1 MSETTRSGP
10 HNGVPAD
17 GLAAAAIYLA
27 DPLGGE
33 PAVPS
38 PADEAAQ
45 REAHVWQRL
54 AELQHRHRRR
64 LGRQLKEVGDCQAA
78 VRGLGARLVLARRGL
93 AAAVRDNDA
102 VHRRVPT
109 PRFAYD
115 ELGRALSTVGLVA
128 ILSVCILFDYLVDRS
143 ALQVLLLPLR
153 VTQTFAL
160 FIAVV
165 QTLAA
170 HTVGT
175 LLRRLKESPDPGG
188 LRHERWAMGLLG
200 ALVAGSVVGL
210 AVFRGMNGSAL
221 FGLVMLGTGAA
232 TSLVAT
238 MASYLHAS
246 PRVHAVRT
254 TGRGVRRAGN
264 RVARLG
270 RKLFRADARTG
281 VAASSLQATAAA
293 IAAQVEAIYSA
304 QGVRLDGREPP
315 WIGRVRRLAEGEG
328 LPATWGP

>member
-1 MSETTRSGP
+1 MSDTTRFGP
-10 HNGVPAD
+10 HNGTPAD

-33 PAVPS
+33 PALPS

-54 AELQHRHRRR
+54 AELQQRHRRR
-64 LGRQLKEVGDCQAA
+64 LGRQLKQLGDRQAA
-78 VRGLGARLVLARRGL
+78 VRALGARLVLARRAL
-93 AAAVRDNDA
+93 ATAVRDNDA
-102 VHRRVPT
+102 VHRRAPS
-109 PRFAYD
+109 PRYAYD
-115 ELGRALSTVGLVA
+115 ELGRALSGLGLVV
-128 ILSVCILFDYLVDRS
+128 ILSVCVLFDYLVDRS

-165 QTLAA
+165 QTLSA
-170 HTVGT
+170 HTIGT
-175 LLRRLKESPDPGG
+175 LLRRVKESPDPGA
-188 LRHERWAMGLLG
+188 LHHERWAMGVLG
-200 ALVAGSVVGL
+200 ALVASTVVGL
-210 AVFRGMNGSAL
+210 AAFRGMNGSVL

-232 TSLVAT
+232 TSVVAT
-238 MASYLHAS
+238 TASYLHAS
-246 PRVHAVRT
+246 PRMHAVRT
-254 TGRGVRRAGN
+254 TGRGVRRSGN

-270 RKLFRADARTG
+270 RKMFRADARTG

-315 WIGRVRRLAEGEG
+315 WIGRVRRLADGDG
-328 LPATWGP
+328 LPATWGQ

>member
-165 QTLAA
+165 QTLSA

-188 LRHERWAMGLLG
+188 LHHERWAMGLLG

-210 AVFRGMNGSAL
+210 AAFRGMNGSAL
-221 FGLVMLGTGAA
+221 FGLVMLATGAA
-232 TSLVAT
+232 TSL
-238 MASYLHAS
+238 S
-246 PRVHAVRT
+246 PPWRRT
-254 TGRGVRRAGN
+254 SMPAPGCTPYAQP
-264 RVARLG
+264 
-270 RKLFRADARTG
+270 
-281 VAASSLQATAAA
+281 VAASAGPGTGWRGSAGSCSGPTPGPAWRPRRCRRRPRPSPPRWRRSTARRACASTAA
-293 IAAQVEAIYSA
+293 S
-304 QGVRLDGREPP
+304 
-315 WIGRVRRLAEGEG
+315 RRG
-328 LPATWGP
+328 